1 MTIVGI
7 TGVIAGVPRKT
18 IVKFLCFSINFM
30 IGNDVRL
37 NIAVLKLISRHSAQ
51 RCVFKS
57 FRFCVYGN
65 AVVRK
70 RKSPSHCM
78 R

>member
-18 IVKFLCFSINFM
+18 IVKFLSFSINFM

-37 NIAVLKLISRHSAQ
+37 NIAVLKLISRQSAQ

-57 FRFCVYGN
+57 SRFCGCGD
-65 AVVRK
+65 AVARK
-70 RKSPSHCM
+70 EKSPSHWM

>member
-18 IVKFLCFSINFM
+18 IVKFLCFGINFM

-37 NIAVLKLISRHSAQ
+37 NIAVLKLISRHSA
-51 RCVFKS
+51 RHCGFKS
-57 FRFCVYGN
+57 WRFCSCSDTIAIKEN
-65 AVVRK
+65 
-70 RKSPSHCM
+70 SPSHCM